1 MNKIEFTVRGVG
13 LGPDDAPLIRAAVT
27 DDKGNILSVSY
38 IRWHLN
44 RFCCYDS
51 RNNMIGAS
59 PFTNT
64 ELVCKDTTL
73 LKGQFALCVMDHL
86 FILRDLRKISVEV
99 PNLSGRIQHNVID
112 DFILGTK
119 VYIERTIKAS

>member
-13 LGPDDAPLIRAAVT
+13 LGPDDVPLIRATVN
-27 DDKGNILSVSY
+27 DEKGNILSVSY
-38 IRWHLN
+38 ICWHLN

-59 PFTNT
+59 PFVEP
-64 ELVCKDTTL
+64 ELACKDATL

-86 FILRDLRKISVEV
+86 FILRDLLKINVEV
-99 PNLSGRIQHNVID
+99 PNLSGRIQRNIID

-119 VYIERTIKAS
+119 LYIEKSLKAS